1 MRVRKRKAA
10 PRKKPRGDAKALADV
25 RKAAQ
30 SLGKRTI
37 GILWAIASTA
47 DSDNAR
53 IAACKEILDRGYGK
67 ESRAAITESEHAVIR
82 RIERIIVD
90 PKN

>member
-1 MRVRKRKAA
+1 MNVRKRKAA
-10 PRKKPRGDAKALADV
+10 TRKKPRGDAKAAAEI

-30 SLGKRTI
+30 SYGKRAMA
-37 GILWAIASTA
+37 ILWAIASKA
-47 DSDNAR
+47 ESDNAR

-67 ESRAAITESEHAVIR
+67 ESRMPPTEQEQAVNR